1 MRDNHYNYAKALVS
15 DFAASFNRFR
25 NTTYMIF
32 QYLVYGALGWLV
44 ETSYIY
50 SIHDHFSRRGLINH
64 GLPFI
69 PLFGYG
75 GLLIVSILKRWK
87 HRPIMLYILSVLLA
101 SAIELFTAL
110 TNIYFFDRRS
120 WSYSGMPFSYRGYI
134 ALPVSLAWGALIVF
148 IIYIFEPYLYNI
160 FARSGP
166 LMTGIVWALSCACVY
181 CHCCDFLILLIK

>member
-1 MRDNHYNYAKALVS
+1 M
-15 DFAASFNRFR
+15 
-25 NTTYMIF
+25 
-32 QYLVYGALGWLV
+32 
-44 ETSYIY
+44 
-50 SIHDHFSRRGLINH
+50 
-64 GLPFI
+64 
-69 PLFGYG
+69 FGYG

-148 IIYIFEPYLYNI
+148 IIYILEPYLNKL
-160 FARSGP
+160 FTRSGSI
-166 LMTGIVWALSCACVY
+166 MTGIVWTLSLACIY
-181 CHCCDFLILLIK
+181 CHFSDFLILLIN